1 MTNGCARHEDVSAYL
16 DDELTASARREMEV
30 HLASCPACSKLSGAL
45 AALRTSFR
53 ARPDQRLGFDIVPL
67 VDARLAELRQR
78 AARAQRW
85 WSLWPLLPQ
94 AAAAVAS
101 VAGGLALGSMM
112 MTGASAAASPR
123 GAVMAVFDAVP
134 PGGVCL
140 MRASCPN
147 QGGAR

>member
-1 MTNGCARHEDVSAYL
+1 
-16 DDELTASARREMEV
+16 MET

-53 ARPDQRLGFDIVPL
+53 SLPDEGLGFDIVPL
-67 VDARLAELRQR
+67 VDARLAEHRQR
-78 AARAQRW
+78 NARSQRR

-101 VAGGLALGSMM
+101 VAGGLALGSTM
-112 MTGASAAASPR
+112 MTGASAAAAPR
-123 GAVMAVFDAVP
+123 AAVMAVFDAVP

-140 MRASCPN
+140 VPASCPN
-147 QGGAR
+147 RGGAR

>member
-1 MTNGCARHEDVSAYL
+1 
-16 DDELTASARREMEV
+16 MEA

-53 ARPDQRLGFDIVPL
+53 SLPDEGLGFDIVPL
-67 VDARLAELRQR
+67 VDARLAEHRQR
-78 AARAQRW
+78 ATRPQRR

-101 VAGGLALGSMM
+101 VAGGLALGSLM
-112 MTGASAAASPR
+112 MTGASAAAPR
-123 GAVMAVFDAVP
+123 AAVMAVFDAVP